1 MEKKLIELFKF
12 FDFTDLIGFAK
23 LLEVLVSSIADSKE
37 KEENWEALICET
49 IEKFSLKGRK
59 ERRELLK
66 LAKEIKKEN
75 LEIRKQNEEII
86 EEV

>member
-23 LLEVLVSSIADSKE
+23 LLEVDNEIIKKVLVSSIADNKE
-37 KEENWEALICET
+37 KEENWEVLICET

-75 LEIRKQNEEII
+75 LEIRE
-86 EEV
+86 

>member
-23 LLEVLVSSIADSKE
+23 LLEVDNEVIKKVLVSSIADNKE

-75 LEIRKQNEEII
+75 LEIRK
-86 EEV
+86 